1 MSDQLSQPQRIV
13 QILKAQSQQKMTARQ
28 IAELLVQQ
36 YSADYAKKRNNPR
49 FKNDNDFINQIVA
62 EIGATKESI
71 IKLSGRILW
80 QDKPKPRVYW
90 YDDNTDEPAISERE
104 VGDTTDISSETFFTE
119 NDLYP
124 TLIEY
129 LHSEHHLYCQRIN
142 EKRSRN
148 NRGEKGNQWLHPDIV
163 AMQAIDQEWDELVR
177 SCVKDGAGQRVKLWS
192 FEVKKQVNSSNI
204 RSSFF
209 QTVSNSSW
217 ANEAYLVTASISSS
231 AVEAE
236 LRILS
241 ALHGVG
247 VILLDRENPS
257 ESEILLPAKIKTDI
271 DWQSVHRIV
280 TENADFREYIQL
292 VSDYYR
298 TGRIYS
304 KNWNKI
310 SPH

>member
-13 QILKAQSQQKMTARQ
+13 QILKAQPQQKMTARQ

-36 YSADYAKKRNNPR
+36 YPADYAKKRNNPR
-49 FKNDNDFINQIVA
+49 FKHDNDFISQIVA
-62 EIGATKESI
+62 EIGSTKDSI
-71 IKLSGRILW
+71 FKASERILW
-80 QDKPKPRVYW
+80 QDNPKPRVYW
-90 YDDNTDEPAISERE
+90 YDEHVIEHTIVQEIE
-104 VGDTTDISSETFFTE
+104 DTNDASLENAFTE
-119 NDLYP
+119 HDLYP
-124 TLIEY
+124 VLVEY

-148 NRGEKGNQWLHPDIV
+148 NRGEKGNHWLHPDIV

-177 SCVKDGAGQRVKLWS
+177 SCVKDGAGQRVRLWS
-192 FEVKKQVNSSNI
+192 FEVKKQISSSNV

-217 ANEAYLVTASISSS
+217 ANEAYLVTAAISSS
-231 AVEAE
+231 AVESE

-257 ESEILLPAKIKTDI
+257 ESEILLPASIKTNI

-280 TENADFREYIQL
+280 TENTDFREYIQL

-310 SPH
+310 